1 MATGQTVNSSLAV
14 SVISSEAVLCPATT
28 TNTSKGVYRWGVTL
42 AGMTAQQDCE
52 AGPGQLEFHCQQTG
66 QWGVMNHS
74 QCHHTRLVNKMVQLF
89 ILKLGCSDVTD
100 KLFRFA
106 YMNNSDFDRVTLVQ
120 SARKLLE
127 FTSQAERFT
136 SGMDLVYLSTVLE
149 NYLPHLSGNSELA
162 ALLVDIAANTLRM
175 PREVVR
181 QVTLNCVAFSEH
193 N

>member
-1 MATGQTVNSSLAV
+1 
-14 SVISSEAVLCPATT
+14 
-28 TNTSKGVYRWGVTL
+28 
-42 AGMTAQQDCE
+42 
-52 AGPGQLEFHCQQTG
+52 
-66 QWGVMNHS
+66 
-74 QCHHTRLVNKMVQLF
+74 MVQLF

>member
-42 AGMTAQQDCE
+42 AGMRAQQDCE

-74 QCHHTRLVNKMVQLF
+74 RCRHTRLVNKMVWQV
-89 ILKLGCSDVTD
+89 ILTFKLGCSDVTD

-127 FTSQAERFT
+127 FTSQADRFT
-136 SGMDLVYLSTVLE
+136 SGMDLV
-149 NYLPHLSGNSELA
+149 
-162 ALLVDIAANTLRM
+162 
-175 PREVVR
+175 
-181 QVTLNCVAFSEH
+181 
-193 N
+193 